1 MLTGGR
7 TRLSR
12 GFTGRSHDHNLGKCN
27 DPRRDRS
34 GLRPDLPGRRVSIV
48 CGLPDRGPEDQPQDV
63 SLGRPSHGIT
73 LSWDA
78 VITEC
83 QRPYRLA
90 WRSVRGFQNSGAYT
104 LTRSPQGTAVSLRI
118 EYHLPSQFL
127 EALTL
132 PLADRLTRALAA
144 QILARVKRKLE
155 SEANQSGT
163 AAPSPVT
170 SP

>member
-1 MLTGGR
+1 MTTILESVTIRAEIEAVFDLICRVEEFPKYADFLTEVR
-7 TRLSR
+7 KINHKTYRW
-12 GFTGRSHDHNLGKCN
+12 
-27 DPRRDRS
+27 
-34 GLRPDLPGRRVSIV
+34 VA
-48 CGLPDRGPEDQPQDV
+48 QA
-63 SLGRPSHGIT
+63 HGIT
-73 LSWDA
+73 LSWNA

-83 QRPYRLA
+83 RRPYRLA

-170 SP
+170 SPSNHGYSAQADR

>member
-1 MLTGGR
+1 MTSILESVTIRAEIEAVFDLICRVEEFPLYADFLTEVR
-7 TRLSR
+7 KINHKTYRW
-12 GFTGRSHDHNLGKCN
+12 
-27 DPRRDRS
+27 
-34 GLRPDLPGRRVSIV
+34 VA
-48 CGLPDRGPEDQPQDV
+48 QA
-63 SLGRPSHGIT
+63 HGIT
-73 LSWDA
+73 LSWNA

-83 QRPYRLA
+83 RRPYRLT

-170 SP
+170 SPSNHGYSAQADR